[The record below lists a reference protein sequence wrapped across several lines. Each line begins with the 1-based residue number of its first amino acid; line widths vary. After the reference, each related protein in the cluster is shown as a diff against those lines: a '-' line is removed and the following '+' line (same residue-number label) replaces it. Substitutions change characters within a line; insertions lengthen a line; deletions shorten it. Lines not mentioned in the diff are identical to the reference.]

1 MDIKTMWYRLKL
13 LLSDPSKNLWVHPT
27 LGAIFAIL
35 FSLLA
40 SVGNYLLPEHYVPH
54 ISAETLSSLLD
65 IIASSMLAVTT
76 FSLSIMVSA
85 LASTS
90 NTATPRARLLIIE
103 DDYTRIAIASFIS
116 AFIYSVIA
124 KIALGLKYYG
134 TEGRFLLFLSTIIV
148 LLYLIYTLIRW
159 VQTISGL
166 GSLNDALS
174 KIENKSRTSLSIYRA
189 QPDLG
194 AKHSKPILDTRW
206 HIYSQKTGYIC
217 NLNLEEIQKVAT
229 KYQCHIHI
237 CVRAGKFV
245 EPRAKIFAVYPKE
258 SFSDH
263 EFEKIESE
271 LDPCAV
277 IGLNRT
283 YEQDPRFGLLVMSE
297 VAQRALSP
305 AVNDPATAIN
315 VLNALTRLLVDTHA
329 KDKQECPEYDLLSIE
344 KLDMED
350 LIRPVFSPI
359 SRDSIANLEI
369 GIRLIKTLAIISRHA
384 PEIQI
389 RQYASKEAANCYHR
403 SKAGL
408 SYAPDRDYLKHEFE
422 QSFKN

>member
-1 MDIKTMWYRLKL
+1 M
-13 LLSDPSKNLWVHPT
+13 
-27 LGAIFAIL
+27 
-35 FSLLA
+35 
-40 SVGNYLLPEHYVPH
+40 
-54 ISAETLSSLLD
+54 
-65 IIASSMLAVTT
+65 
-76 FSLSIMVSA
+76 
-85 LASTS
+85 
-90 NTATPRARLLIIE
+90 
-103 DDYTRIAIASFIS
+103 
-116 AFIYSVIA
+116 
-124 KIALGLKYYG
+124 
-134 TEGRFLLFLSTIIV
+134 
-148 LLYLIYTLIRW
+148 
-159 VQTISGL
+159 
-166 GSLNDALS
+166 
-174 KIENKSRTSLSIYRA
+174 
-189 QPDLG
+189 
-194 AKHSKPILDTRW
+194 
-206 HIYSQKTGYIC
+206 
-217 NLNLEEIQKVAT
+217 
-229 KYQCHIHI
+229 
-237 CVRAGKFV
+237 
-245 EPRAKIFAVYPKE
+245 
-258 SFSDH
+258 
-263 EFEKIESE
+263 
-271 LDPCAV
+271 

-329 KDKQECPEYDLLSIE
+329 KDKHEFPEYDLLSIE

-389 RQYASKEAANCYHR
+389 RQYASKEAADCYHR